1 MKYSGK
7 VILHFHALFHDD
19 IEMMGWVDTVGGPD
33 NLPPKEQASFDAL
46 RQQAKG
52 KKGYGKG
59 KGKGKGKKGVVV

>member
-1 MKYSGK
+1 
-7 VILHFHALFHDD
+7 
-19 IEMMGWVDTVGGPD
+19 MMVWVNTVGGPD